1 MKNRDLLRNRIL
13 FTFSTKIVGSFVSR
27 EGRAQL
33 KDEILEFFAR
43 PPPMNLLSC
52 PRVRGPRIRPTRW
65 NFSTLFSRPCVKFHS
80 PPSPP
85 PPSLSTYVSP
95 RRSSSPST
103 SSSPLANSRDIHPSV
118 RLAPF
123 CEQSGRQDKY
133 GKRGAGRSAP
143 PPRRRGFRNNMIISR
158 NPPPAVPAR
167 NRYLSRI
174 PMKRV

>member
-43 PPPMNLLSC
+43 PSPMNLLSC
-52 PRVRGPRIRPTRW
+52 PRARGPRIRPTRW

-95 RRSSSPST
+95 RRSSST

-143 PPRRRGFRNNMIISR
+143 PPRRRGFRNNTIISR
-158 NPPPAVPAR
+158 NPPPAR